1 MFIVYLEGRFLR
13 GRHKNCVIHPGLQGT
28 GPGHV
33 TSVTAAAWLK
43 HPRNAAPSPVTI
55 KLLRVTT
62 EDQEMFNKSWKRT
75 FAEVFTITEKVSTRA
90 FSWLKAAPTALTFK
104 TLC

>member
-13 GRHKNCVIHPGLQGT
+13 GRHKNCVINPGLRGT
-28 GPGHV
+28 GHV

-75 FAEVFTITEKVSTRA
+75 FAEVFTITEKAPTRA
-90 FSWLKAAPTALTFK
+90 FSPS
-104 TLC
+104 

>member
-1 MFIVYLEGRFLR
+1 M
-13 GRHKNCVIHPGLQGT
+13 
-28 GPGHV
+28 

-62 EDQEMFNKSWKRT
+62 EDQEMFNKCWKRT
-75 FAEVFTITEKVSTRA
+75 FAEVFIILEK
-90 FSWLKAAPTALTFK
+90 APTRVFFLLRVPTLILTHLFK
-104 TLC
+104 RLC